1 MITESIMY
9 PRILYSTVMENFKHV
24 ADTLGIGG
32 ALLGFVFN
40 ALTFEFATII
50 LLCVI
55 AANLAES

>member
-1 MITESIMY
+1 
-9 PRILYSTVMENFKHV
+9 MENFKHI
-24 ADTLGIGG
+24 ADSIAIGG
-32 ALLGFVFN
+32 SLLGFVFN